1 MSTFAIVN
9 MFSQPLSTTLST
21 TNHPLLY
28 NHYIYASPSH
38 VDRSE
43 ERERKS
49 AVCVQEVN
57 VQRSVVSAT
66 VRESA
71 SADLREKSVR
81 VKHWF
86 LWVVLG

>member
-1 MSTFAIVN
+1 M
-9 MFSQPLSTTLST
+9 
-21 TNHPLLY
+21 
-28 NHYIYASPSH
+28 
-38 VDRSE
+38 
-43 ERERKS
+43 
-49 AVCVQEVN
+49 CVQEVS